1 MDSTLLLEILEKL
14 DMDEIEAFSVDY
26 TNEGE
31 SYNFSYEK
39 NLKV

>member
-1 MDSTLLLEILEKL
+1 MEKDSLLDILEKL
-14 DMDEIEAFSVDY
+14 DMDEIEAFDVTY
-26 TNEGE
+26 KEGDD